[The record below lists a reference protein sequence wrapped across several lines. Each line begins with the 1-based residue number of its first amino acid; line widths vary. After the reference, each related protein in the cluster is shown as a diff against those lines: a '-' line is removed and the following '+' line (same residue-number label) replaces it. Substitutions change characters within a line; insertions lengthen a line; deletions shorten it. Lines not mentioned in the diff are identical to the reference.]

1 MPIKLMRSLFLVMA
15 ALACASLAY
24 GQTGAIRG
32 KVIGKDGQPLQGAL
46 IKIERQQVR
55 GNYKVKSRKKG
66 DFFHAGLPLGIYNVS
81 CEIDGQIVERMGN
94 VRVGLSDPAEVNALG
109 IYNSSAWATSRTRDP
124 AEVNFDLQ
132 KLAARRRGPTQ
143 ADLASMSAEE
153 RKRYEQAIRSRQQA
167 ISKNKELNETFNDGM
182 VALKMENY
190 PAAVQSLTKASALD
204 ASQHVIWA
212 NLGEAQA
219 KMALSTAGAG
229 RSKLYGESIAS
240 YDKAIEIDATNA
252 AYHNNLGLVMVRAGK
267 IDDGKMKLAEA
278 AMLDPGN
285 AAKYFFNLGAVM
297 VNTANTEGAIQ
308 AFTKATEANPNY
320 AHAYYQLGM
329 ALVGNAETQPD
340 GTVVP
345 ADGTLEA
352 FEKYIELEP
361 QGQFTAA
368 AQSMLTGLSAS
379 VETQYEDTTKKKKK
393 RRRRKK
399 SS

>member
-1 MPIKLMRSLFLVMA
+1 MPIKSMRSLFLVMA

-24 GQTGAIRG
+24 GQTGSIRG
-32 KVIGKDGQPLQGAL
+32 KVIGKDGQPLQGAWV
-46 IKIERQQVR
+46 KIERQQVR
-55 GNYKVKSRKKG
+55 GNYKVKTRKKG
-66 DFFHAGLPLGIYNVS
+66 DFFHAGLPLGSYNVS
-81 CEIDGQIVERMGN
+81 CEIDGQIVDRVGN
-94 VRVGLSDPAEVNALG
+94 VRVGLSDA
-109 IYNSSAWATSRTRDP
+109 

-132 KLAARRRGPTQ
+132 KVAGRQKSGATQ
-143 ADLASMSAEE
+143 ADLASMTSEE

-167 ISKNKELNETFNDGM
+167 ISKNKELNEVFNDGM

-190 PAAVQSLTKASALD
+190 PAAVQSLRKASEFD
-204 ASQHVIWA
+204 AAQHVIWA
-212 NLGEAQA
+212 NLGDAQA
-219 KMALSTAGAG
+219 KMALSTAGAN
-229 RSKLYGESIAS
+229 RSKLYGDAIAS

-267 IDDGKMKLAEA
+267 LDDGKMKLAEA
-278 AMLDPGN
+278 ALLDPGN

-308 AFTKATEANPNY
+308 AFTKATEANPNFSN
-320 AHAYYQLGM
+320 AYYQLGM

-345 ADGTLEA
+345 ADGTVEA

-368 AQSMLTGLSAS
+368 AQSMLTGLSVS
-379 VETQYEDTTKKKKK
+379 VETQYEDTTKKKKR

>member
-1 MPIKLMRSLFLVMA
+1 MPMKSMRSLFLVMA
-15 ALACASLAY
+15 ALACAGLAY

-32 KVIGKDGQPLQGAL
+32 KVIGKDGQPLPGAMV
-46 IKIERQQVR
+46 KIERQQVR

-81 CEIDGQIVERMGN
+81 CEIDGQIVDRVGN
-94 VRVGLSDPAEVNALG
+94 VRVGLSDPAEV
-109 IYNSSAWATSRTRDP
+109 T
-124 AEVNFDLQ
+124 FDLQ
-132 KLAARRRGPTQ
+132 KLAARQKSGPTQ
-143 ADLASMSAEE
+143 TDLASMSAEE
-153 RKRYEQAIRSRQQA
+153 RKRYEQAIRNRQQA

-182 VALKMENY
+182 VALKMKNY
-190 PAAVQSLTKASALD
+190 PAAVQNLMKASELD
-204 ASQHVIWA
+204 AAQHVIWA

-219 KMALSTAGAG
+219 KMALTKAGAD
-229 RSKLYGESIAS
+229 RSKLYGDAIAS
-240 YDKAIEIDATNA
+240 YDRAIEIDATNA

-267 IDDGKMKLAEA
+267 LDDGKMKLAEA

-297 VNTANTEGAIQ
+297 VNTANTDGAIQ
-308 AFTKATEANPNY
+308 AFVKATEANPNFSN
-320 AHAYYQLGM
+320 AYYQLGM

-345 ADGTLEA
+345 AEGTLEA

-361 QGQFTAA
+361 NGQFTAA

>member
-1 MPIKLMRSLFLVMA
+1 MRSLFLVMA

-66 DFFHAGLPLGIYNVS
+66 DFFHAGLPLGTYNVS

-94 VRVGLSDPAEVNALG
+94 VRVGLSN
-109 IYNSSAWATSRTRDP
+109 P

-132 KLAARRRGPTQ
+132 KLAGRQKSGPTQ
-143 ADLASMSAEE
+143 ADLASMTAEE
-153 RKRYEQAIRSRQQA
+153 RKSYEQAIRSRQQA
-167 ISKNKELNETFNDGM
+167 ISKNKQLNETFNDGM
-182 VALKMENY
+182 VALKMKNY
-190 PAAVQSLTKASALD
+190 PAAVQSLMKAAEID
-204 ASQHVIWA
+204 AAQHVIWA
-212 NLGEAQA
+212 NLGDAQA
-219 KMALSTAGAG
+219 KMALSTAGAN

-252 AYHNNLGLVMVRAGK
+252 AYHNNVGLVMVRAGK
-267 IDDGKMKLAEA
+267 LDDGKMKLAEA

-297 VNTANTEGAIQ
+297 VNTANTDGAIQ

-320 AHAYYQLGM
+320 AIAYYQLGM
-329 ALVGNAETQPD
+329 VLVGNAATQPD

-345 ADGTLEA
+345 ADGTVEA
-352 FEKYIELEP
+352 FQKYIELEP

-379 VETQYEDTTKKKKK
+379 VETLYEDTSKKKKK

>member
-94 VRVGLSDPAEVNALG
+94 VRVGLSDPAEVN
-109 IYNSSAWATSRTRDP
+109 
-124 AEVNFDLQ
+124 FDLQ
-132 KLAARRRGPTQ
+132 KLAARQKSGPTQ

>member
-1 MPIKLMRSLFLVMA
+1 MPMKSMRSLFLVMA

-32 KVIGKDGQPLQGAL
+32 KVIGKDGQPLPGAMV
-46 IKIERQQVR
+46 KIERQQVR

-81 CEIDGQIVERMGN
+81 CEIDGQIVDRVGN
-94 VRVGLSDPAEVNALG
+94 VRVGLSDPAEV
-109 IYNSSAWATSRTRDP
+109 T
-124 AEVNFDLQ
+124 FDLQ
-132 KLAARRRGPTQ
+132 KLAARQKSGPTQ
-143 ADLASMSAEE
+143 TDLASMSAEE
-153 RKRYEQAIRSRQQA
+153 RKRYEQAIRNRQQA

-182 VALKMENY
+182 VALKMKNY
-190 PAAVQSLTKASALD
+190 PAAVQNLMKASELD
-204 ASQHVIWA
+204 AAQHVIWA

-219 KMALSTAGAG
+219 KMALTKASAD
-229 RSKLYGESIAS
+229 RSKLYGDAIAS
-240 YDKAIEIDATNA
+240 YDRAIEIDATNA

-267 IDDGKMKLAEA
+267 LDDGKMKLAEA

-297 VNTANTEGAIQ
+297 VNTANTDGAIQ
-308 AFTKATEANPNY
+308 AFVKATEANPNFSN
-320 AHAYYQLGM
+320 AYYQLGM

-345 ADGTLEA
+345 AEGTLEA

-361 QGQFTAA
+361 NGQFTAA

>member
-1 MPIKLMRSLFLVMA
+1 MPVKSLRSLFLVMA

-32 KVIGKDGQPLQGAL
+32 KVIGKDGQPLQGAWV
-46 IKIERQQVR
+46 KIERQQVR

-81 CEIDGQIVERMGN
+81 CEIDGQIVDRVGN
-94 VRVGLSDPAEVNALG
+94 VRVGLSDPAEV
-109 IYNSSAWATSRTRDP
+109 T
-124 AEVNFDLQ
+124 FDLQ
-132 KLAARRRGPTQ
+132 KLAARQKGGPTQ
-143 ADLASMSAEE
+143 ADLASMTSEE
-153 RKRYEQAIRSRQQA
+153 RKRYEQAIRNRQQA

-190 PAAVQSLTKASALD
+190 PAAVQSLRKASALD

-212 NLGEAQA
+212 NLGDAQA

-229 RSKLYGESIAS
+229 RSKLYGDAIAS

-320 AHAYYQLGM
+320 AIAYYQLGV

>member
-1 MPIKLMRSLFLVMA
+1 MPMKSMRSLFLVMV

-32 KVIGKDGQPLQGAL
+32 KVIGKDGLPLPGAM

-55 GNYKVKSRKKG
+55 GNYKVKTRKKG
-66 DFFHAGLPLGIYNVS
+66 DFFHAGLPLGTYNVS
-81 CEIDGQIVERMGN
+81 CEIDGQVVDRVGN
-94 VRVGLSDPAEVNALG
+94 VRVGLSDPVEV
-109 IYNSSAWATSRTRDP
+109 I
-124 AEVNFDLQ
+124 FDLQ
-132 KLAARRRGPTQ
+132 KLATRQKAGPTQ
-143 ADLASMSAEE
+143 TDLASMSAEE
-153 RKRYEQAIRSRQQA
+153 RKRYEQAIRKRQQA
-167 ISKNKELNETFNDGM
+167 ISKNKTLNETFNDGM
-182 VALKMENY
+182 VALKMKNY
-190 PAAVQSLTKASALD
+190 PAAVQSLTKASELD
-204 ASQHVIWA
+204 AAQHVIWA

-219 KMALSTAGAG
+219 KMALSKAGAD
-229 RSKLYGESIAS
+229 RSKFYEDAIAS
-240 YDKAIEIDATNA
+240 YNKAIEIDATNS
-252 AYHNNLGLVMVRAGK
+252 AYLNNLGLVMVRAGK

-297 VNTANTEGAIQ
+297 VNTANPDGAIQ
-308 AFTKATEANPNY
+308 AFTKATEADSNF
-320 AHAYYQLGM
+320 ARAYYQLGM

-345 ADGTLEA
+345 ADGTVEA

>member
-1 MPIKLMRSLFLVMA
+1 MPMKSMRSLFLVMA

-32 KVIGKDGQPLQGAL
+32 KVIGKDGQPLPGAMV
-46 IKIERQQVR
+46 KIERQQVR

-81 CEIDGQIVERMGN
+81 CEVDGQIVDRVGN
-94 VRVGLSDPAEVNALG
+94 VRVGLSDPAEVN
-109 IYNSSAWATSRTRDP
+109 
-124 AEVNFDLQ
+124 FDLQ
-132 KLAARRRGPTQ
+132 KLVSRQKSGPTQ

-153 RKRYEQAIRSRQQA
+153 RKRYEQAIRNRQQA
-167 ISKNKELNETFNDGM
+167 ISKNKQLNEIFNDGM

-212 NLGEAQA
+212 NLGDAQA
-219 KMALSTAGAG
+219 KMALTKAGAD
-229 RSKLYGESIAS
+229 RSKLYGEAIAS

-267 IDDGKMKLAEA
+267 LDDGKMKLAEA

-297 VNTANTEGAIQ
+297 VNTANTDGAIQ
-308 AFTKATEANPNY
+308 AFIKATEANPNF
-320 AHAYYQLGM
+320 AGAYYQLGM

-345 ADGTLEA
+345 AEGTIEA
-352 FEKYIELEP
+352 FQKYIELEP
-361 QGQFTAA
+361 NGQFTAA

>member
-1 MPIKLMRSLFLVMA
+1 MKSMRSLFLVMA

-32 KVIGKDGQPLQGAL
+32 KVIGKDGQPLPGAMV
-46 IKIERQQVR
+46 KIERQQVR

-81 CEIDGQIVERMGN
+81 CEVDGQIVDRVGN
-94 VRVGLSDPAEVNALG
+94 VRVGLSDPAEVN
-109 IYNSSAWATSRTRDP
+109 
-124 AEVNFDLQ
+124 FDLQ
-132 KLAARRRGPTQ
+132 KLVSRQKSGPTQ

-153 RKRYEQAIRSRQQA
+153 RKRYEQAIRNRQQA
-167 ISKNKELNETFNDGM
+167 ISKNKQLNEIFNDGM

-212 NLGEAQA
+212 NLGDAQA
-219 KMALSTAGAG
+219 KMALTKAGAD
-229 RSKLYGESIAS
+229 RSKLYGEAIAS

-267 IDDGKMKLAEA
+267 LDDGKMKLAEA

-297 VNTANTEGAIQ
+297 VNTANTDGAIQ
-308 AFTKATEANPNY
+308 AFIKATEANPNF
-320 AHAYYQLGM
+320 AGAYYQLGM

-345 ADGTLEA
+345 AEGTIEA
-352 FEKYIELEP
+352 FQKYIELEP
-361 QGQFTAA
+361 NGQFTAA

>member
-1 MPIKLMRSLFLVMA
+1 MA

-32 KVIGKDGQPLQGAL
+32 KVIGKDGQPLQGAWV
-46 IKIERQQVR
+46 KIERQQVR

-81 CEIDGQIVERMGN
+81 CEIDGQIVDRVGN
-94 VRVGLSDPAEVNALG
+94 VRVGLSDPAEV
-109 IYNSSAWATSRTRDP
+109 T
-124 AEVNFDLQ
+124 FDLQ
-132 KLAARRRGPTQ
+132 KLAARQKGGPTQ
-143 ADLASMSAEE
+143 ADLASMTSEE
-153 RKRYEQAIRSRQQA
+153 RKRYEQAIRNRQQA

-190 PAAVQSLTKASALD
+190 PAAVQSLRKASALD

-212 NLGEAQA
+212 NLGDAQA

-229 RSKLYGESIAS
+229 RSKLYGDAIAS

-320 AHAYYQLGM
+320 AIAYYQLGV